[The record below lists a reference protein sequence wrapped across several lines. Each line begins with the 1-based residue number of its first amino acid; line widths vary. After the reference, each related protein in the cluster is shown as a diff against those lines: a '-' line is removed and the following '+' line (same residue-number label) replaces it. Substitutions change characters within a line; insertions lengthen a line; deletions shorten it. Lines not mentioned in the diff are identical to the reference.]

1 MLALSGECPA
11 TGLWIVCAINFFL
24 NLVLFLALS
33 RNFQYTNRMLEAM
46 INKELNV
53 QELEKIKTDLESR
66 RLLVFIVLAFMIL
79 ISVAL
84 GYENNTS
91 IVEVLPTSL
100 ASNAQVFSSDPW
112 LDALFS
118 SNFYNIAENN
128 SSVWLN
134 STF

>member
-11 TGLWIVCAINFFL
+11 TGLWVVCAINFFL
-24 NLVLFLALS
+24 NIVLFLALS

-46 INKELNV
+46 INKEISL
-53 QELEKIKTDLESR
+53 QDLEKIKSSLESR
-66 RLLVFIVLAFMIL
+66 KLLVFIVLAFMIL
-79 ISVAL
+79 IFIAS
-84 GYENNTS
+84 GNENNTS
-91 IVEVLPTSL
+91 MVTVLPTSL